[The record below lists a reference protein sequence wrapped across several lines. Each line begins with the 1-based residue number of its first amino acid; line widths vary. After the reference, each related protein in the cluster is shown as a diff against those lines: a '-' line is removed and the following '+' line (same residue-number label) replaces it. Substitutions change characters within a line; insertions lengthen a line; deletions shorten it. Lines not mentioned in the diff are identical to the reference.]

1 MLSVKMLKP
10 YYVKEEKTRIRVV
23 LAYQYFSLSMDDE
36 LYYFVPME
44 AREIRINRETQQ
56 IENKDVVFV
65 FQKGKQ
71 YHRISLAELMMVK
84 DFKEHLASILN
95 PYIVMSSEDIEQ
107 HNINQVILELERSN
121 ILRLIDRALDEKNE
135 ENFQWYTTKLNEM

>member
-10 YYVKEEKTRIRVV
+10 YYVKEEKTQIRVV

-56 IENKDVVFV
+56 IENKDAVFV

-95 PYIVMSSEDIEQ
+95 PYIVMSNEDIEQ
-107 HNINQVILELERSN
+107 NNINQVIMELERSN

>member
-56 IENKDVVFV
+56 IENKDAVFV